1 MFLTQLWDNLL
12 KRIAIV
18 LEKTSTD
25 NKITRL
31 VWSYRQIM
39 TPGRLRHATTTI
51 TTFVA
56 TRISSYYVT
65 VFFRAFRFR
74 LAWFLRLCSLYYHW
88 SVSLTL
94 WVYSWSDEVL
104 IAEFLTEDLR
114 VGFFFWCF
122 VWPQVFEIYLKLMMS
137 KMESLSI
144 LIMCSWPC
152 LKVCAFDFISIT
164 EWFRYFIRNHI
175 LMT

>member
-12 KRIAIV
+12 KRIAIA

-114 VGFFFWCF
+114 VGFFFGVSSDHKFLRYIWNLWCPKWKVYQF
-122 VWPQVFEIYLKLMMS
+122 LK
-137 KMESLSI
+137 
-144 LIMCSWPC
+144 
-152 LKVCAFDFISIT
+152 CALG
-164 EWFRYFIRNHI
+164 HA
-175 LMT
+175 